1 MNPSCWGPEAAV
13 RIRLSPKIALR
24 LGTGF
29 AVSLFV
35 LAAALSLGFQ
45 AGAGFEWARHAVF
58 GLGVAAL
65 LAGVLVAWCVTRSIA
80 RSSRDAE
87 LVSRRLDSV
96 FKNLKASDS

>member
-1 MNPSCWGPEAAV
+1 M
-13 RIRLSPKIALR
+13 RTRLSPKIALR

-29 AVSLFV
+29 AVALFV
-35 LAAALSLGFQ
+35 LAAALSLGFK

-58 GLGVAAL
+58 ALGVAAL

-87 LVSRRLDSV
+87 LVSQRLDRI
-96 FKNLKASDS
+96 FKNFKASDS